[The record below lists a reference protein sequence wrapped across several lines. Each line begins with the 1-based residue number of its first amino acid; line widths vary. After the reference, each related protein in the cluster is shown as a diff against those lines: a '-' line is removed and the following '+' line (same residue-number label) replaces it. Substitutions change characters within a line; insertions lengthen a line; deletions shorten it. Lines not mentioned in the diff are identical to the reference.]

1 MLKIKDLRIE
11 KGWTQKE
18 LAERIQTSNKNVWA
32 WENKISSPDIETL
45 IVLAKV
51 FEVTVDY
58 LIGNSDD
65 FGVVTIAPNS
75 AELSAD
81 EKEVIKKYRAL
92 SLFQQ
97 EAIRIQLDAMSEKV
111 TRKSFFTQV
120 YFNKI
125 TNSLRLANCLVFV
138 LLFCSGFG
146 L

>member
-18 LAERIQTSNKNVWA
+18 LAERIQTSNKNIWA

-65 FGVVTIAPNS
+65 FGIVNIVANS
-75 AELSAD
+75 ELTED
-81 EKEVIKKYRAL
+81 EKAIIKKYRAL

-111 TRKSFFTQV
+111 TR
-120 YFNKI
+120 
-125 TNSLRLANCLVFV
+125 
-138 LLFCSGFG
+138 
-146 L
+146 

>member
-11 KGWTQKE
+11 KGWT
-18 LAERIQTSNKNVWA
+18 KNIWA

-65 FGVVTIAPNS
+65 FGIVNIVANS
-75 AELSAD
+75 ELTED
-81 EKEVIKKYRAL
+81 EKAIIKKYRAL

-111 TRKSFFTQV
+111 TR
-120 YFNKI
+120 
-125 TNSLRLANCLVFV
+125 
-138 LLFCSGFG
+138 
-146 L
+146 